1 MVPRVGSSFYPSP
14 TPSLTLPFPVALLP
28 LAESS
33 LQGRPPRAPH
43 PGWDTSSSA
52 PDTLKHH
59 HPVEWLPNYTS
70 AAPSWLVAFCLARVR
85 VLPPWPPVLVMRL
98 HKHLLNKEERAGL
111 ASHCRH
117 PHGRT
122 LHVHWL
128 TCRLFTVPE
137 GRMVAKH
144 QEITAL
150 TIMSLHGRE
159 HKERVKCSQR
169 EREKQVSILMHIYI
183 YRERERENLE
193 RWYWWTC
200 LQGSKGDTAIENRLV
215 DGGWDEWRE

>member
-1 MVPRVGSSFYPSP
+1 MRDGIKVSWCAALVKTSSTFIQIHKAWPLPSSPASSISSSSFKHTKPGVVPRVGSSFYPSP
-14 TPSLTLPFPVALLP
+14 APSLTLPFPVALLP

-144 QEITAL
+144 QEITTL

-159 HKERVKCSQR
+159 HRELNAHRGKEKNR
-169 EREKQVSILMHIYI
+169 
-183 YRERERENLE
+183 YR
-193 RWYWWTC
+193 Y
-200 LQGSKGDTAIENRLV
+200 
-215 DGGWDEWRE
+215 